1 MTAELRPRRSP
12 LTTALVVMGGLLA
25 LMWGL
30 EAVDQATRLPLDAY
44 GIRPRDVDYL
54 PHLLSAPW
62 LHFGWGHLINN
73 SIPFLVLGVL
83 NFLAGAVRW
92 LVTTASSILSS
103 GLLVWLIAPTGT
115 ITAGASGLVFGWLA
129 YLLVRGFYTRKLGQI
144 ALAAVV
150 FLFYGGIL
158 WGVLPGAAGVSW
170 QGHLGG
176 FLGGALAA
184 WWLHSRR
191 RRRDAARPAD

>member
-1 MTAELRPRRSP
+1 MSAEQRTQRSP
-12 LTTALVVMGGLLA
+12 LVTALCVIGALLA
-25 LMWGL
+25 VMWGL
-30 EAVDQATRLPLDAY
+30 EAIDQATRNSLDAY

-54 PHLLSAPW
+54 PHLFSAPW

-73 SIPFLVLGVL
+73 TIPFLVLGVL
-83 NFLAGAVRW
+83 NFLAGVTRW

-103 GLLVWLIAPTGT
+103 GLLVWLIAPAGT
-115 ITAGASGLVFGWLA
+115 ITAGASGVVFGWLA
-129 YLLVRGFYTRKLGQI
+129 YLLVRGFYTGKLGQI
-144 ALAAVV
+144 ALAVVV

-176 FLGGALAA
+176 FIGGVLAA
-184 WWLHSRR
+184 WWLHSRA
-191 RRRDAARPAD
+191 RRRDVRAAS